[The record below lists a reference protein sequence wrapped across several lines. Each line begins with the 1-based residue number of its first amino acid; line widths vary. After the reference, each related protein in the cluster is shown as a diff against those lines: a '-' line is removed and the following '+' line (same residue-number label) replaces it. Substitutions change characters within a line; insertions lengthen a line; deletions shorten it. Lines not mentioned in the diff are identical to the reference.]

1 MDKNINSIRVILDL
15 YKNNSISIDEAI
27 QLIEDLYKNKWY
39 YIPYTPIVTYETS
52 QNIPDYKITCT
63 K

>member
-1 MDKNINSIRVILDL
+1 MDNNINSIRVILDL

-39 YIPYTPIVTYETS
+39 YIPYMPPIVTYET
-52 QNIPDYKITCT
+52 QKNIPDYKVTC
-63 K
+63 